1 MHLLWPSLIKL
12 ENVFCFYTLQH
23 IATDI
28 CSMDIIYIINDLSI
42 TLLRKDVCKF
52 TELFDMLYSSNYL
65 FIMLHLLLLNSAVHH
80 NALVRYCCV
89 NEKECK
95 LSISMN
101 SVFLCPTHYAF
112 PKLCCMFAFYL

>member
-1 MHLLWPSLIKL
+1 
-12 ENVFCFYTLQH
+12 
-23 IATDI
+23 
-28 CSMDIIYIINDLSI
+28 MDIIYIINDFSI

-95 LSISMN
+95 HVLSISMN
-101 SVFLCPTHYAF
+101 SKCTVFFMSHSLCIPQTVLHVCILF
-112 PKLCCMFAFYL
+112 VNNLTRFLHI